1 MGKSICVRHVKPIDG
16 HPNPDRESLL
26 KVDSSPGV
34 QKVPTVDAESSS
46 DDDSIF
52 TPNLDLVL
60 P

>member
-1 MGKSICVRHVKPIDG
+1 MEKSICVRYVEPIDG

-26 KVDSSPGV
+26 KVDPSPGV
-34 QKVPTVDAESSS
+34 QKAPAPDPESTR
-46 DDDSIF
+46 DDDSVF